1 MVTFFTAVS
10 IVIFIIVVF
19 RTIYRTR
26 VAQQNTDINR
36 ELIRA
41 HLLNRS
47 DHNYYRYKTDRET
60 THWSTMV
67 YNQGIRDARYC
78 ILRELPKMKPTEWEH
93 AIIEAINEKSP
104 KLLMYLTKGKLDVEV
119 LKKREKQGINDA
131 IRVIDRTT
139 IDGYLT
145 LRSYFHDLFE
155 EIVDS
160 CKSENRFY
168 MYGQHRVIR
177 VLRSFKASECELEP
191 AISNAVCEEDKDE
204 NIVGIFETLAYQY
217 RWCKNKKRDYRDQM
231 HRDNPVIE
239 FNLNAIRKA
248 EQFRYKG
255 SLINSLYIEL
265 HRRLCELTNDYP
277 TVPMG
282 QVETLFNGH
291 YLRYEY
297 GIGHVYLVKVTGAVD
312 YYPDYLLIEFKD
324 IAPDEPLL
332 RELRAYKLHIEGND

>member
-1 MVTFFTAVS
+1 MVTFFTALS

-26 VAQQNTDINR
+26 LAHQNTDISR

-41 HLLNRS
+41 RLLDRS

-60 THWSTMV
+60 THWSTTV
-67 YNQGIRDARYC
+67 YNQNIRDARHC

-119 LKKREKQGINDA
+119 LKKCEKQGINDA
-131 IRVIDRTT
+131 VRVIDRTT
-139 IDGYLT
+139 VDGYLT

-155 EIVDS
+155 NIVDS

-177 VLRSFKASECELEP
+177 VLRSFKASECEFEP
-191 AISNAVCEEDKDE
+191 AISDAVREEDKDE
-204 NIVGIFETLAYQY
+204 KIVGIFETLVYQY

-239 FNLNAIRKA
+239 FNLDAIRKA
-248 EQFRYKG
+248 EQFKYNG
-255 SLINSLYIEL
+255 SLINSLFIEL

-297 GIGHVYLVKVTGAVD
+297 GIGHVYLVKVAGAVD
-312 YYPDYLLIEFKD
+312 YYPNYVLIEFKD